1 MKRLITMAAVLLL
14 GAAACSQRYEVDLP
28 LALNRTEMRFKS
40 SGNSYYVLVYSDGH
54 WTAELD
60 KDVPWV
66 TLSKTSGD
74 GNGQI
79 MVSTDINKGVSR
91 GVTLIVSNGHGSRE
105 MYISQEKGTT
115 DGGNYRFVK
124 EGVELL
130 RAASTARIMAGTDLD
145 DATVEGAIDTVIY
158 ATENEDWVHDIE
170 VSRSRVTFR
179 VDENGTGADR
189 TATVRITFPLAR
201 WDTPVTAYFNIL
213 QSVGEPVELQARVES
228 VQGNAI
234 HLSEDER
241 LTLLDAD
248 GNATLPASVSDA
260 SAEGATLLLNGDAIR
275 SGILGGVYPEDYV
288 SRWSGGKVYVSIPAE
303 QELKTSLSRAAD
315 LTVLAGK
322 KEGESLVLRSACSI
336 LRIKIAGTGS
346 LRELSVSSGLPL
358 AGEGSIDMGAEAP
371 FYTPSAGGPESISV
385 LLPEGGINLPA
396 ELYLTVPSGHLGRL
410 TVNAT
415 TSAWSGSV
423 TAESETV
430 GIVHDIVPLEE
441 ITLSIPAGAE
451 NLSEG
456 GKWANCYLVEDPAEK
471 LYCIDIR
478 RPDGTVPAE
487 DITRCSYLWQTAP
500 DVLTYLAIDAK
511 EGKLYFRKGQNRPGN
526 AHVAVLN
533 ADGEIRWSYH
543 IWAPATPVESRKFG
557 SYSIMDR
564 NLGAREAMAT
574 DFSGAS
580 IGMHFQWGRKDP
592 FPPSAQTGTSGN
604 GNHGKVYPD
613 AIAFVTAQD
622 GVPQELADA
631 TPTTYYWGSGAS
643 GKQDWREVQ
652 DDNLWAS
659 ANSNNNPCPKGWT
672 VSGNEVLSLIAARMT
687 GITFESRVGITIKDD
702 DNKPVLFAPGGVYR
716 RSTSTASEMAN
727 MGDGWIWSATPVE
740 DATYGGSY
748 RLWYQSNMN
757 NRRVDKAYP
766 QRRWGGNVR
775 CVKVQ

>member
-1 MKRLITMAAVLLL
+1 MKRLMMLAAVLLL

-234 HLSEDER
+234 RLSVDER

-396 ELYLTVPSGHLGRL
+396 DLYLTVPSGHLGRL

-478 RPDGTVPAE
+478 RPDGTVPFRMPRAE
-487 DITRCSYLWQTAP
+487 PRPIRRR
-500 DVLTYLAIDAK
+500 
-511 EGKLYFRKGQNRPGN
+511 GYFSSVSRHN
-526 AHVAVLN
+526 LN
-533 ADGEIRWSYH
+533 GFFN
-543 IWAPATPVESRKFG
+543 KC
-557 SYSIMDR
+557 
-564 NLGAREAMAT
+564 
-574 DFSGAS
+574 
-580 IGMHFQWGRKDP
+580 
-592 FPPSAQTGTSGN
+592 
-604 GNHGKVYPD
+604 
-613 AIAFVTAQD
+613 
-622 GVPQELADA
+622 EL
-631 TPTTYYWGSGAS
+631 
-643 GKQDWREVQ
+643 
-652 DDNLWAS
+652 
-659 ANSNNNPCPKGWT
+659 
-672 VSGNEVLSLIAARMT
+672 
-687 GITFESRVGITIKDD
+687 
-702 DNKPVLFAPGGVYR
+702 
-716 RSTSTASEMAN
+716 
-727 MGDGWIWSATPVE
+727 
-740 DATYGGSY
+740 
-748 RLWYQSNMN
+748 
-757 NRRVDKAYP
+757 
-766 QRRWGGNVR
+766 
-775 CVKVQ
+775 